1 MIVKLHRC
9 PGLFEARTGQR
20 LLPGIGEDGTILR
33 EESVELGARITGGRL
48 RTVAVQS

>member
-9 PGLFEARTGQR
+9 PGLFEARTGSCR
-20 LLPGIGEDGTILR
+20 VLVRTARSLR